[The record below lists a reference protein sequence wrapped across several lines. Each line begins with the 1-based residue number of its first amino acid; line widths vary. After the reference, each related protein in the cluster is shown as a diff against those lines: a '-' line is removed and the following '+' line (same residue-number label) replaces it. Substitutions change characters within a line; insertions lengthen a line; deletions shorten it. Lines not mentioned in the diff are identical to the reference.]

1 MISILESVSE
11 LERAHRA
18 RKTVLECYLGCLR
31 GAARYAI
38 NLDPEISRPYRT
50 DLETLAQEVE
60 RAQGQAP
67 PANTPR
73 LLEIFKRFRDQSMDY
88 VSNLRAD
95 MVNSAEALETIIR
108 GLAENDG
115 EQDGRVRASL
125 ASVRDISE
133 LPECARVKAV
143 LLSAAQAIESSVDQ
157 IRKQHQLTV
166 AQLKAEIGVL
176 HKRVD
181 RADNVLAAEDL
192 KQLMPQSELE
202 RQILEGGGGS
212 GSLILMMVSGLRAAE
227 QHFGPQVA
235 AELAGAFK
243 KRLTGCLPESAVLAR
258 WAPEAFVATSELPG
272 SAVMNTVKRLSETL
286 SGMYPGEYEGKNIRL
301 TLHVRV
307 AVVQNEPGMEQRVL
321 DRIRVFF
328 AEQAPAT

>member
-11 LERAHRA
+11 LERSHRA
-18 RKTVLECYLGCLR
+18 RKTVLECYLGSLR

-38 NLDPEISRPYRT
+38 NLDPGISRPYKT
-50 DLETLAQEVE
+50 DLESLAQELE
-60 RAQGQAP
+60 RAPDQILSAS
-67 PANTPR
+67 TPR
-73 LLEIFKRFRDQSMDY
+73 LLEIFKRFRDQSTDY

-95 MVNSAEALETIIR
+95 MVKSAEALETIVR

-115 EQDGRVRASL
+115 EQDSRVRESL

-133 LPECARVKAV
+133 LPECAAIKAA
-143 LLSAAQAIESSVDQ
+143 LLSAAQAIESGVDQ
-157 IRKQHQLTV
+157 IRQQHQLTV
-166 AQLKAEIGVL
+166 AQLKAEIRVL

-181 RADNVLAAEDL
+181 RADSVLAAEDL
-192 KQLMPQSELE
+192 KQLMTQGELE

-212 GSLILMMVSGLRAAE
+212 GSLILMKVSGLRAAE
-227 QHFGPQVA
+227 HHFGPQVA

-243 KRLTGCLPESAVLAR
+243 KRLTSCLPESAALAR

-272 SAVMNTVKRLSETL
+272 SAVMNAVKRLSETL
-286 SGMYPGEYEGKNIRL
+286 SGMYPGEHEGKNIRL
-301 TLHVRV
+301 TLHVSV

-321 DRIRVFF
+321 DRVRTFF
-328 AEQAPAT
+328 ADQTPAT